1 MAEVGEKTELVRG
14 SCFCGAVQFEFA
26 LPTLFCGHCH
36 CSMCRRA
43 HGAGY
48 VTWIGVST
56 PKFSLTAGQDRLA
69 VFVSSEHGRRSFCN
83 TCGSSLF
90 CQSSRHPEVMDIV
103 LANLHAAI
111 DRQPQAHYYF
121 SDRADW
127 VAIGDALPRFGG
139 ETGTERLAAESAGH
153 MTTEK
158 HA

>member
-1 MAEVGEKTELVRG
+1 MDEAGEKTALVRG
-14 SCFCGAVQFEFA
+14 SCFCGVVRFEFA

-36 CSMCRRA
+36 CSMCRRM

-48 VTWIGVST
+48 VTWIGVPT
-56 PKFSLTAGQDRLA
+56 QQFSLTAGQDQLS
-69 VFVSSEHGRRSFCN
+69 VFVSSEHGKRSFCH

-103 LANLHAAI
+103 LANLHDAI

-139 ETGTERLAAESAGH
+139 ETGTEPLAAESASH
-153 MTTEK
+153 MTTER

>member
-1 MAEVGEKTELVRG
+1 MDEAVEKTGLVHG
-14 SCFCGAVQFEFA
+14 SCFCGTVRFA
-26 LPTLFCGHCH
+26 FTLPTLFCGHCH
-36 CSMCRRA
+36 CSMCRRS

-56 PKFSLTAGQDRLA
+56 PQFSLTAGQDQLS
-69 VFVSSEHGRRSFCN
+69 VFVSSEHGKRSFCN

-103 LANLHAAI
+103 LANLHDAI
-111 DRQPQAHYYF
+111 DREPQAHYYF

-127 VAIGDALPRFGG
+127 IAIGDALPRFGG
-139 ETGTERLAAESAGH
+139 ATRTEPLAAEPVSH